1 MNRKIGFSTISFI
14 VIGLICFVVYAIINK
29 IDILSK
35 LLSGEAFFI
44 YLVLMIVGVLIGT
57 EIWKMKVLGDDDDED

>member
-1 MNRKIGFSTISFI
+1 MNRKIGFSTIVFV

-44 YLVLMIVGVLIGT
+44 YLVLIIVGVLIGT